1 MADTKISA
9 FAQQTDLSLIDG
21 LAGYEGATNKRISGA
36 NIATSLDVALTKT
49 GNSTFIVEVKDVEDF
64 PGGTG
69 LGATI
74 SLAANTTYII
84 RGEVDILLDTIDV
97 QVDNSAIIGFDRN
110 KDILKA
116 STLVGTMI
124 TVGDPTLAIYNE
136 FNFTLD
142 NIGLQVPLGRVL
154 EAENINSAVEIGSI
168 FGRTKVLQISN
179 CEIKDT
185 LKVWTII
192 GFELVDLL
200 NNLIWFIDGTTS
212 DSGCQF
218 KSVRHLEI
226 NSCEV
231 FNWTAVVTN
240 APRML
245 EVMADNISTAGGLV
259 SQFNAVVN
267 IAGCIIHPINDQI
280 GLYIDSASETKF
292 GTVAANTFIDV
303 NLNTPTGKL
312 FDPLPSTGGYSLA
325 STLTYDIGLNQ
336 GIPNSIAY
344 AMGYFNG
351 LISGSNPGSPTL
363 LDVGTG
369 FAASGVPQRFTIG
382 NTGIVTYSG
391 TKNISVQILAT
402 ISIEANGNDVDA
414 EFGIYKA
421 GTLITG
427 SEQISTFRQD
437 KEGANIPLAFFTNLV
452 NGDTIEVRAELLNGT
467 SWDLTSYHLLIKE

>member
-1 MADTKISA
+1 MG
-9 FAQQTDLSLIDG
+9 DL
-21 LAGYEGATNKRISGA
+21 YEI
-36 NIATSLDVALTKT
+36 T
-49 GNSTFIVEVKDVEDF
+49 GTGEELSIVNSTTIVEIGSVSDF

-74 SLAANTTYII
+74 SLAANTTYVI
-84 RGEVDILLDTIDV
+84 RGEVDILLDSIDV
-97 QVDNSAIIGFDRN
+97 QVSNSAIVGHDRN

-124 TVGDPTLAIYNE
+124 TIGDPTLATYNE

-154 EAENINSAVEIGSI
+154 EAENIDSTVEVGTV
-168 FGRTKVLQISN
+168 FGRTKVLQITN

-267 IAGCIIHPINDQI
+267 IAGCIVHPINDQI

-292 GTVAANTFIDV
+292 GTIASNTFIDGG
-303 NLNTPTGKL
+303 LNTPTGKL
-312 FDPLPSTGGYSLA
+312 FDPLPSTGG
-325 STLTYDIGLNQ
+325 
-336 GIPNSIAY
+336 
-344 AMGYFNG
+344 
-351 LISGSNPGSPTL
+351 
-363 LDVGTG
+363 
-369 FAASGVPQRFTIG
+369 
-382 NTGIVTYSG
+382 
-391 TKNISVQILAT
+391 
-402 ISIEANGNDVDA
+402 
-414 EFGIYKA
+414 
-421 GTLITG
+421 
-427 SEQISTFRQD
+427 
-437 KEGANIPLAFFTNLV
+437 
-452 NGDTIEVRAELLNGT
+452 
-467 SWDLTSYHLLIKE
+467 

>member
-1 MADTKISA
+1 MGQYYEVSKI
-9 FAQQTDLSLIDG
+9 
-21 LAGYEGATNKRISGA
+21 GAVKSTIPGS
-36 NIATSLDVALTKT
+36 NI
-49 GNSTFIVEVKDVEDF
+49 IVVTQVTDF

-74 SLAANTTYII
+74 SLAADTTYII
-84 RGEVDILLDTIDV
+84 RGEVDILLDSIDV
-97 QVDNSAIIGFDRN
+97 QVDNSAIMGHDRN

-124 TVGDPTLAIYNE
+124 TIGDPTLATYNE
-136 FNFTLD
+136 FNFSLD

-154 EAENINSAVEIGSI
+154 EAENIDSTIEAGSI
-168 FGRTKVLQISN
+168 FGRTKVLQITN

-245 EVMADNISTAGGLV
+245 EIMADNISTAGGSV

-336 GIPNSIAY
+336 GISNSTAY
-344 AMGYFNG
+344 ILADYD
-351 LISGSNPGSPTL
+351 SNATATTLVAAPT
-363 LDVGTG
+363 
-369 FAASGVPQRFTIG
+369 FTAI
-382 NTGIVTYSG
+382 NTGGLNSATNSQRWTTTTSGEFTYVG
-391 TKNISVQILAT
+391 TKNIYASFICN
-402 ISIEANGNDVDA
+402 ISFEKVGGGNDDY
-414 EFGIYKA
+414 EY
-421 GTLITG
+421 
-427 SEQISTFRQD
+427 
-437 KEGANIPLAFFTNLV
+437 AFFKNGSIVATTQTIRNADRKETFVMLFANSIV
-452 NGDTIEVRAELLNGT
+452 NGDTFDIRVRNNDDPLVNILIIG
-467 SWDLTSYHLLIKE
+467 WHCIIKE